1 MSAPPLGLLGGTF
14 DPVHLAHLRLA
25 EEAQQALGLET
36 VRFVPSANPPHRG
49 RPGVDAVHRLRM
61 VELAIADRPGFVAD
75 DRELRR
81 SSPSY
86 TFDTVTSLRA
96 EVGSSRPICLIV
108 GADAFLLLETWHRWR
123 ELLDRVHLVV
133 AHRPG
138 FAVNPETAL
147 LRAEFAARRAQTSSD
162 LRAAPGGRIQPL
174 AITALDI
181 SASRIRADLA
191 AGRSPRYL
199 LPDSVL
205 RYIESHHL
213 YGLPDAD

>member
-1 MSAPPLGLLGGTF
+1 MNAPPLGLLGGTF

-25 EEAQQALGLET
+25 EEAQQALGLAS
-36 VRFVPSANPPHRG
+36 VRFVPSANPPHRD

-61 VELAIADRPGFVAD
+61 VELAIADRPGFLAD

-81 SSPSY
+81 SAPSY
-86 TFDTVTSLRA
+86 TFDTVTSLRE
-96 EVGSSRPICLIV
+96 EVGDDRPVCLIV

-138 FAVNPETAL
+138 FSVNPQTRPL
-147 LRAEFAARRAQTSSD
+147 QAEFSARLSQTPAE
-162 LRAAPGGRIQPL
+162 LHGAPGRRIQPL

-213 YGLPDAD
+213 YGFPDAD